1 MNFCWH
7 WNRRGKLREAAG
19 VAAVAVAVASAAVAA
34 VAAIAAVA
42 AAAAAAIA
50 AAAAAAVLGKKAE
63 QKSKVK
69 KENLTWVTFQS
80 HFLAHVG
87 GSKLESHEKD
97 V

>member
-7 WNRRGKLREAAG
+7 WNRRGKLREAA
-19 VAAVAVAVASAAVAA
+19 AVAA
-34 VAAIAAVA
+34 AAIAAVA

-50 AAAAAAVLGKKAE
+50 AAAAAAVLGKKAEPAAAAALNKKAE